1 MKTIKLYKKF
11 KKYEY
16 GTPDVAE
23 GLEGGLTGKQK
34 FSQGVGYANAG
45 LQVANMGMQMFGDQ
59 GNEFGVKDDGSAIAG
74 GALSGAAQGASMGS
88 VAGPWGCVCAG
99 TKVITNLGEFK
110 NVEDLKQEDGIVG
123 WDGSKYVQQDIVG
136 FQPPAKKECLEIET
150 RLGHTLRCSADHPI
164 YSSGQG
170 RALRSYVDGVRTRIK
185 RYEYIDADKLKLG
198 DNIGLINEVPIWG
211 TKVMTTPYLVGACIG
226 DGTYGKNKGVRL
238 FSADPDT
245 WDYLEFND
253 LAYQID
259 KNQYKNNN
267 KELRSYRLKDSIKL
281 FKELGIYGQVKIN
294 KRLPNNIHLYDK
306 DSICKLIAGLIDTDG
321 YISFDSKK
329 PKNGKI
335 GFGQS
340 NIVLIKQVREQ
351 LIKLGI
357 HSSLKTIKKTKKF
370 VLNKECD
377 IKERY
382 VLSIKDRYSVI
393 NFYNNIQLNISYK
406 KQNLEN
412 FYNYIKELGVK
423 DHKEHTNVCA
433 DKVAKITYIGL
444 QDIYN
449 LEAAGSHTYI
459 ANLIITHNTAIGA
472 GVGGI
477 YGGIKAYQGNE
488 EAKAR
493 QEEFES
499 QQRQLSIKESQNKW
513 QQTLA
518 SGFKPQGNEFAT
530 KYAKF
535 GGLVEMKNG
544 GNVQQLSKDAVEF
557 KGNSHE
563 MGGIKEPVVNGR
575 VLEGAE
581 VEDEETM
588 QGNFIF
594 SEELGFAQRHKPL
607 AKMLGKLEKKAQ
619 SNPND
624 KVNNSTIARVNSRI
638 NSLKKEQ
645 EETKE
650 ALGIE
655 NDSEEMKNGGLYK
668 KMAGG
673 GPYDFT
679 VKGGVDNFLQNYSD
693 QQYMNSHG
701 AGLKVDGRSG
711 RMTGMAKAT
720 GYMTPLSKKV
730 NANKYAVTDPQV
742 LGIEKEN
749 IDDTT
754 MMLPEGSTSKTSVN
768 WGNLASGL
776 APYAGVAANYMVN
789 EQAKKLRLPQEKL
802 TTPISLQR
810 VNYDNQRA
818 EADIQR
824 GQLNKIT
831 NRNLTNSAVASAVM
845 AQNLGTTIRQKN
857 AINESE
863 MNTNRLIGNEEV
875 GKNKSI
881 EQLNNRTQVDN
892 EDRFYNRD
900 RDYLQNKGQIATN
913 LSSMLQKQR
922 ADRMK
927 YDLEDRK
934 IDIVADADAGRGV
947 FGRTGEDDRKK
958 AKDTYRVLSS
968 KKYGGKSSL
977 RKKMNC

>member
-88 VAGPWGCVCAG
+88 MGGP
-99 TKVITNLGEFK
+99 
-110 NVEDLKQEDGIVG
+110 
-123 WDGSKYVQQDIVG
+123 
-136 FQPPAKKECLEIET
+136 
-150 RLGHTLRCSADHPI
+150 
-164 YSSGQG
+164 
-170 RALRSYVDGVRTRIK
+170 
-185 RYEYIDADKLKLG
+185 
-198 DNIGLINEVPIWG
+198 
-211 TKVMTTPYLVGACIG
+211 
-226 DGTYGKNKGVRL
+226 
-238 FSADPDT
+238 
-245 WDYLEFND
+245 
-253 LAYQID
+253 
-259 KNQYKNNN
+259 
-267 KELRSYRLKDSIKL
+267 
-281 FKELGIYGQVKIN
+281 
-294 KRLPNNIHLYDK
+294 
-306 DSICKLIAGLIDTDG
+306 IA
-321 YISFDSKK
+321 
-329 PKNGKI
+329 
-335 GFGQS
+335 
-340 NIVLIKQVREQ
+340 
-351 LIKLGI
+351 
-357 HSSLKTIKKTKKF
+357 
-370 VLNKECD
+370 
-377 IKERY
+377 
-382 VLSIKDRYSVI
+382 
-393 NFYNNIQLNISYK
+393 
-406 KQNLEN
+406 
-412 FYNYIKELGVK
+412 
-423 DHKEHTNVCA
+423 
-433 DKVAKITYIGL
+433 
-444 QDIYN
+444 
-449 LEAAGSHTYI
+449 
-459 ANLIITHNTAIGA
+459 TAIGA

-518 SGFKPQGNEFAT
+518 SGFKPQGNEYAT
-530 KYAKF
+530 KYAKY
-535 GGLVEMKNG
+535 GGLMKMGEGGKVNKLEGNLISKILLQRNKDKEFIDRAYYPEKYPDKVRNNPDGSKSTHLMEWGEDEKGQAFMYPSIFNEKNESLKVPNQYADYISSEGYKKETGMSEYKNG
-544 GNVQQLSKDAVEF
+544 GNVQQLSKNIVEF

-581 VEDEETM
+581 VEGGETM

-607 AKMLGKLEKKAQ
+607 AKMLGKLEKKTQ

-624 KVNNSTIARVNSRI
+624 KINNSTIARVNSQI

-650 ALGIE
+650 VLGIE
-655 NDSEEMKNGGLYK
+655 NDLEEMKNGGLYK
-668 KMAGG
+668 KFSKAGLYTPPNDYTSDVFYPETPSWATDTPVYKG
-673 GPYDFT
+673 KRLATATKYVPRTTVVTPEGT
-679 VKGGVDNFLQNYSD
+679 VKNGFP
-693 QQYMNSHG
+693 
-701 AGLKVDGRSG
+701 K
-711 RMTGMAKAT
+711 
-720 GYMTPLSKKV
+720 LSKLKSEGEIAQLPISNSPNNYLNPV
-730 NANKYAVTDPQV
+730 ANTTIKPS
-742 LGIEKEN
+742 LEKEN
-749 IDDTT
+749 SQDLASLDN
-754 MMLPEGSTSKTSVN
+754 MQMVLPEGSTSGGATTKTSVN
-768 WGNLASGL
+768 WGNVASGL
-776 APYAGVAANYMVN
+776 TPYLGVAANYMLN
-789 EQAKKLRLPQEKL
+789 EKAKKLKLPQEKL

-845 AQNLGTTIRQKN
+845 AKNLGTTIRQKN
-857 AINESE
+857 AINEAE
-863 MNTNRLIGNEEV
+863 MNANRMISNEEATR
-875 GKNKSI
+875 NKTI
-881 EQLNNRTQVDN
+881 EQYNNTTQVGN

-913 LSSMLQKQR
+913 LSSMVQKQR
-922 ADRMK
+922 ADKMK

-934 IDIVADADAGRGV
+934 IDAVSDADAGRGV

-958 AKDTYRVLSS
+958 AKKTHAWTSTEEDLTN
-968 KKYGGKSSL
+968 KKYGGKVKSSL
-977 RKKMNC
+977 RKKVGC

>member
-88 VAGPWGCVCAG
+88 VAGPWG
-99 TKVITNLGEFK
+99 
-110 NVEDLKQEDGIVG
+110 
-123 WDGSKYVQQDIVG
+123 
-136 FQPPAKKECLEIET
+136 
-150 RLGHTLRCSADHPI
+150 
-164 YSSGQG
+164 
-170 RALRSYVDGVRTRIK
+170 
-185 RYEYIDADKLKLG
+185 
-198 DNIGLINEVPIWG
+198 
-211 TKVMTTPYLVGACIG
+211 
-226 DGTYGKNKGVRL
+226 
-238 FSADPDT
+238 
-245 WDYLEFND
+245 
-253 LAYQID
+253 
-259 KNQYKNNN
+259 
-267 KELRSYRLKDSIKL
+267 
-281 FKELGIYGQVKIN
+281 
-294 KRLPNNIHLYDK
+294 
-306 DSICKLIAGLIDTDG
+306 
-321 YISFDSKK
+321 
-329 PKNGKI
+329 
-335 GFGQS
+335 
-340 NIVLIKQVREQ
+340 
-351 LIKLGI
+351 
-357 HSSLKTIKKTKKF
+357 
-370 VLNKECD
+370 
-377 IKERY
+377 
-382 VLSIKDRYSVI
+382 
-393 NFYNNIQLNISYK
+393 
-406 KQNLEN
+406 
-412 FYNYIKELGVK
+412 
-423 DHKEHTNVCA
+423 
-433 DKVAKITYIGL
+433 
-444 QDIYN
+444 
-449 LEAAGSHTYI
+449 
-459 ANLIITHNTAIGA
+459 TAIGA

-530 KYAKF
+530 KYAKY
-535 GGLVEMKNG
+535 GGLMKMGNG

-624 KVNNSTIARVNSRI
+624 KVNNSTIARVNSQI
-638 NSLKKEQ
+638 DSLKKEQ

-650 ALGIE
+650 SLGIE
-655 NDSEEMKNGGLYK
+655 NDLGEMKNGGLYK
-668 KMAGG
+668 KMGG
-673 GPYDFT
+673 GGKYVNDGTNQSYTDASGTYVITGKNNTLRYKGLRDKDFRT
-679 VKGGVDNFLQNYSD
+679 INDPNGIAAINKLNPSFQYTPSAVQTPPLKRMESSEALGEFGNYQKS
-693 QQYMNSHG
+693 
-701 AGLKVDGRSG
+701 L
-711 RMTGMAKAT
+711 
-720 GYMTPLSKKV
+720 
-730 NANKYAVTDPQV
+730 TDPGRV
-742 LGIEKEN
+742 N
-749 IDDTT
+749 VDDTT
-754 MMLPEGSTSKTSVN
+754 MMLPEGSTSKTKVN

-776 APYAGVAANYMVN
+776 APYVGVAANYMVN

-810 VNYDNQRA
+810 VNYDNRRA

-881 EQLNNRTQVDN
+881 EQYNNTTQVGN

-913 LSSMLQKQR
+913 LSQMVQQQR
-922 ADRMK
+922 ADKMK

-934 IDIVADADAGRGV
+934 IEAISKADAGRDV
-947 FGRTGEDDRKK
+947 WYRKFLEDQKK
-958 AKDTYRVLSS
+958 ANATHALTTTEEVPVKTNR
-968 KKYGGKSSL
+968 YGGKVKSSL
-977 RKKMNC
+977 RKKVGC